1 VPLHELLIRIAEIY
15 DPQDGTSKEVPAQVL
30 LREVKERTDLP
41 LPHGFIASGHGG
53 QGSASITPWIG
64 VFDEAINTEPQE
76 GLYLAYIFDA
86 SLTSVTLTLQQ
97 GVTNLSR
104 EYPKQ
109 GDLRRELKRRA
120 KHLRAG
126 MQPQLAVRWTHAPAF
141 GTKAER
147 PRAYEAGSIVAK
159 RYEIAQLPAEDV
171 LKEDLHTASLLL
183 RDAAASQRI
192 WLQAPA
198 SNEPFEYV
206 PEDHAPADDPL
217 DGFHPNS
224 SSDYYVSTKGGTH
237 RRERRHEELI
247 HDFGLHAVTCGYT
260 PITQHMYPR
269 DLVLRRLV
277 GELQT
282 DWLIEGKAV
291 KEGNAKQAVREAVAQ
306 LLEYSYY
313 EYEKR
318 DEPKPHLMALFTE
331 DIGQYSEYLED
342 HGIASVWRAPD
353 GEWAGSA
360 TAISWGLVSGT

>member
-1 VPLHELLIRIAEIY
+1 MPLRELLILIAETY
-15 DPQDGTSKEVPAQVL
+15 DAQDGTSKAVPAQAVL
-30 LREVKERTDLP
+30 RDVKEMTDLP

-64 VFDEAINTEPQE
+64 VFDRAINTEPQE

-86 SLTSVTLTLQQ
+86 SLASVTLTLQQ

-109 GDLRRELKRRA
+109 GDLRRELKQRA

-126 MQPQLAVRWTHAPAF
+126 MQPQLAEHWTHVPAF

-159 RYEIAQLPAEDV
+159 RYEISQLPSEDV
-171 LKEDLHTASLLL
+171 LKTDLHTASLLL

-192 WLQAPA
+192 WLQTP
-198 SNEPFEYV
+198 SPNEPFEYE
-206 PEDHAPADDPL
+206 PEEHASDGDPL
-217 DGFHPNS
+217 DGFHPND
-224 SSDYYVSTKGGTH
+224 SSDYYVRLKGGTH

-247 HDFGLHAVTCGYT
+247 HDFGLHVVTRGYT
-260 PITQHMYPR
+260 PITLRMHPR
-269 DLVLRRLV
+269 DLVLRRSAAAT
-277 GELQT
+277 QP
-282 DWLIEGKAV
+282 DWLVEGKTV
-291 KEGNAKQAVREAVAQ
+291 KNGNATRAVREAVGQ

-313 EYEKR
+313 WYEKR
-318 DEPKPHLMALFTE
+318 DELKPHLVALFTE
-331 DIGQYSEYLED
+331 DVGEYSEYLED

-353 GEWAGSA
+353 GEWAGSPTA
-360 TAISWGLVSGT
+360 TTWGLVAES